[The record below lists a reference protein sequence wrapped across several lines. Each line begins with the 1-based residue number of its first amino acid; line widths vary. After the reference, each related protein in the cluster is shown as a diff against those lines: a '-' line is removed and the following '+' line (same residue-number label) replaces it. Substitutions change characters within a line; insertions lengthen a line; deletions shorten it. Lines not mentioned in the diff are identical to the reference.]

1 MKIVEN
7 KNIPQSIKPLDI
19 KWVFTTKDNGIYNE
33 RLVVGSFCQI
43 KEVDYKCTY
52 SPKIEM
58 DSFRQFLLHQHINR
72 I

>member
-1 MKIVEN
+1 M
-7 KNIPQSIKPLDI
+7 
-19 KWVFTTKDNGIYNE
+19 KDNGIYNE